1 MSKLETTLTAISI
14 VSIILNI
21 GLAVYVR
28 AAISRLV
35 LISEELGDLQDM
47 INSFLNHIKQVYE
60 MDMFYGDQTLQSL
73 LEHAREFSIQ
83 MESFEYIYSLTD
95 EDELEELTEPEEE
108 QIQNDDTNN

>member
-14 VSIILNI
+14 VSVILNI
-21 GLAVYVR
+21 GLIVYAK

-35 LISEELGDLQDM
+35 LVSEELGDLQDM

-60 MDMFYGDQTLQSL
+60 MDMFYGDQTLQGL
-73 LEHAREFSIQ
+73 LEHAREFSVQ

-95 EDELEELTEPEEE
+95 EDEVEAQAEIQEE
-108 QIQNDDTNN
+108 QI

>member
-21 GLAVYVR
+21 GLTVYVR

-95 EDELEELTEPEEE
+95 ENELEESTEPEEE